1 MTEQEFYELLQQ
13 IENKTFINTELSIAR
28 DPFNEEKIEEKINDQ
43 KAIMLANVL
52 KKNSYVTKV
61 NLTGNDI
68 GDIGATALAEVST
81 LEELNLYSNNIQVE
95 GVVALAT
102 SNLKKLSLGG
112 NNIGYDFE
120 NKKFH
125 TLTEIADAFAKNH
138 HIIDLSFQCCFL
150 SDEAIVELINKNTS
164 IKALDLISNCLTSEC
179 LKFIGNNVGLEKLYL
194 SENDITDEAA
204 KYVMQNTN
212 LKMLWLDKTKITDI
226 GAQLLSTHPT
236 LKELHMLDS
245 EVTINGAQT
254 FIGSNFDKIGVND
267 TEASQNEHYTF
278 YQEFEAAK
286 LTGNIDYHAEE

>member
-1 MTEQEFYELLQQ
+1 
-13 IENKTFINTELSIAR
+13 
-28 DPFNEEKIEEKINDQ
+28 
-43 KAIMLANVL
+43 
-52 KKNSYVTKV
+52 
-61 NLTGNDI
+61 
-68 GDIGATALAEVST
+68 
-81 LEELNLYSNNIQVE
+81 
-95 GVVALAT
+95 
-102 SNLKKLSLGG
+102 
-112 NNIGYDFE
+112 
-120 NKKFH
+120 
-125 TLTEIADAFAKNH
+125 
-138 HIIDLSFQCCFL
+138 
-150 SDEAIVELINKNTS
+150 
-164 IKALDLISNCLTSEC
+164 
-179 LKFIGNNVGLEKLYL
+179 VGLEKLYL